1 MSMLAGVMT
10 GAPTLYQSVR
20 GGSWVVHLA
29 ERNGI
34 MLGAL
39 PAAGFQLWLATWGD
53 PLPGQP
59 IRVLDPNI
67 LLMQDGDDLHDKGP
81 FDLNVRSFKLKKRH
95 AEGEPL
101 ILDLWAY
108 DRIGGLE
115 NAFQVAVIDY
125 KFVGYGDDVQ
135 RVREHFQQ
143 LYATR
148 PDLRMALDIGDWRAV
163 QPALN
168 DELLSVVQHEVVP
181 VRL

>member
-10 GAPTLYQSVR
+10 GAPTLYQQVR

-29 ERNGI
+29 ERTGTL
-34 MLGAL
+34 LGAL
-39 PAAGFQLWLATWGD
+39 PAAGFRPWLARWGE

-59 IRVLDPNI
+59 AHALDPNI
-67 LLMQDGDDLHDKGP
+67 LLMRDGDDLHDKGP
-81 FDLNVRSFKLKKRH
+81 YDLNVRNFKLKKRH

-101 ILDLWAY
+101 ILDFWAY
-108 DRIGGLE
+108 DRIGDLE

-125 KFVGYGDDVQ
+125 KLVGYGDDVQ

-143 LYATR
+143 LYASR
-148 PDLRMALDIGDWRAV
+148 PDLRAALDIGNWRAV